1 MQTHFTADQLAD
13 PKIREADDILRKCVH
28 CGFCTATCPTFVIT
42 GDERDSPRG
51 RIWMMRELLESPD
64 SISADTG
71 HHIDR
76 CLGCLSCMT
85 TCPSGVDYA
94 YLVEIGREKL
104 DELVPRPLG
113 DRLLRRLLAATIPHA
128 ARFYALLWLARV
140 GRPFAPFIPAQMRAA
155 LAKLPTR
162 IPPLDPVG
170 ATTQSYLPTQQINN
184 ENNNE
189 SKNESTQKIRRVALL
204 AGCAQRALD
213 PEINASTIRVLN
225 RLGIEV
231 VVRSE
236 AHCCGALAHH
246 IGETEAADKSVR
258 QALRAWQDEIK
269 NGGLDAIVVN
279 ASGCGTMVKD
289 YGHLLKDDRELGHL
303 AAQIS
308 AMTMDIS
315 QVLAKIG
322 INSIIEPA
330 PEGGR
335 PELAY
340 HSACSLQHGQK
351 IHDLPQQLLRS
362 AGFTVTQPVNPHL
375 CCGSAGVYNILQP
388 DMADGLRT
396 RKLDSLR
403 KTGAIAVAAGNI
415 GCISQ
420 LDEDALPVRHTVQF
434 IDWASGGPSPL

>member
-1 MQTHFTADQLAD
+1 MQTHFTAAQLTD
-13 PKIREADDILRKCVH
+13 PKIREADEILRKCVH

-64 SISADTG
+64 SITADTS

-94 YLVEIGREKL
+94 HLLEIGRGKL
-104 DELVPRPLG
+104 DQLVPRSVG
-113 DRLLRRLLAATIPHA
+113 DRLMRRVLAATIPYA
-128 ARFYALLWLARV
+128 KRFHALLWLAKL
-140 GRPFAPFIPAQMRAA
+140 GRPFAPLMSASMRAA
-155 LAKLPTR
+155 LTKLPSKIST
-162 IPPLDPVG
+162 LDPIG
-170 ATTQSYLPTQQINN
+170 AITRSYPPANLQAKI
-184 ENNNE
+184 
-189 SKNESTQKIRRVALL
+189 KSTRKIKRVALL

-213 PEINASTIRVLN
+213 PDINASTIRVLN
-225 RLGIEV
+225 RLGVEV

-246 IGETEAADKSVR
+246 IGEIAAAEKSVS
-258 QALRAWQDEIK
+258 QALLAWRDEIK
-269 NGGLDAIVVN
+269 NEGLDAIVVN

-289 YGHLLKDDRELGHL
+289 YGHLLRGDRELGPL
-303 AAQIS
+303 AAKIS
-308 AMTMDIS
+308 AMTTDIS
-315 QVLAKIG
+315 QLLAEIG
-322 INSIIEPA
+322 IDQIIESA
-330 PEGGR
+330 PDGGR
-335 PELAY
+335 PEIAY

-351 IHDLPQQLLRS
+351 IHNLPQQLLRS
-362 AGFTVTQPVNPHL
+362 AGFKVTQPINPHL

-388 DMADGLRT
+388 QMADGLRT
-396 RKLDSLR
+396 RKRDSLR
-403 KTGAIAVAAGNI
+403 QTGAIAVAAGNI

-420 LDEDALPVRHTVQF
+420 LHEDALPVRHTIQF